1 MSSDGDTQVDR
12 QINVIKLGNVII
24 VPGLHQNLISQT
36 TRFKPVA
43 SRQGK
48 KGKQCLPLIEDNGV
62 EKKDPIHG
70 SDRNM
75 YARRA
80 LVHLMVVESHYL
92 SVFYPIALAS
102 VVLICDVIDF
112 RWGEK
117 GKSCGCQPQKMEL
130 CSYTKRLSV
139 PALLLLVFTEHTGCG
154 YNFTDINL
162 PIEHIPYYFNSF
174 PEVAQQCEEN
184 PDCPFKSSLGHK
196 VCWGYERDCKPQNSY
211 STPSCPGDHRGW
223 VKTKQDQLRTFYTQG
238 DFGYVRDQLQEMMV
252 MCEPTF
258 KEDSSLEC
266 SKHLRFC
273 RGRNIMI
280 NFTDLN
286 TRKEPLRY
294 KMDVLKEGQVG
305 GFCTFHQ
312 DRLTGECDQI
322 SPLQSWGP
330 ELRYFSRLPRRPIV
344 EKDCDV
350 VIEKPTFILK
360 IDATVNMYHH
370 FCDFFNL
377 YASLHVNSSHPST
390 FSTDIHILIW
400 ESFTYQSTFGDV
412 WETFTSH
419 PIWDLKTFR
428 GETVCFRNLVL
439 PLLPRMIFGLYYN
452 TPIIW
457 GCEKSGL
464 FHAFSKHI
472 LHRLKIPHHSRG
484 NNKIH
489 VTLLSRDTAYRKILN
504 EDELIQG
511 LKENPDYVVQRV
523 VYNRNMDFKT
533 QLKYTHNSDIF
544 IGIHGAGLTH
554 LLFLPDWA
562 VIFELYN
569 CEDESCYLDLARLR
583 GVKYITWQ
591 NHTKLVQQDEGHH
604 PDGGAHAKFTNYSF
618 DVEEFLRLVQVAAK
632 HVKNHKA
639 FKDFH
644 NTTHDE
650 L

>member
-1 MSSDGDTQVDR
+1 MTRTMEDRRTETREAGLRRTQVR
-12 QINVIKLGNVII
+12 SQRGNIGKVGRLFCGTTGIQPPMRNKERYREVANTKPCVTGI
-24 VPGLHQNLISQT
+24 PVLLMDPEVYWGNPGNSEGSSFQSNNGEDE
-36 TRFKPVA
+36 
-43 SRQGK
+43 GK
-48 KGKQCLPLIEDNGV
+48 ETGRL
-62 EKKDPIHG
+62 
-70 SDRNM
+70 
-75 YARRA
+75 
-80 LVHLMVVESHYL
+80 
-92 SVFYPIALAS
+92 
-102 VVLICDVIDF
+102 
-112 RWGEK
+112 
-117 GKSCGCQPQKMEL
+117 QKMEL
-130 CSYTKRLSV
+130 CSYTKRLLV

-174 PEVAQQCEEN
+174 PEVAQQCQEN

-294 KMDVLKEGQVG
+294 KMDVLKEGQIG

-312 DRLTGECDQI
+312 DRLAGECDQI

-360 IDATVNMYHH
+360 IDAKLTLTLKVLFAAVNMYHH

-400 ESFTYQSTFGDV
+400 ESFTYQSTFEDV

-419 PIWDLKTFR
+419 PVWDLKTFR

-644 NTTHDE
+644 NTKHDE